1 MKFGLIGKN
10 LSHSFS
16 QDFFKKKFENLN
28 LKKYQYQ
35 NFEIKNVHEIINIIN
50 RNNLKGLNITIP
62 FKSKSK

>member
-10 LSHSFS
+10 LIHSFS

-50 RNNLKGLNITIP
+50 RNNLQGLNITIP
-62 FKSKSK
+62 FKS